1 MTKNAA
7 AQAHW
12 LLTALEGF
20 DGEPAGFAVRSC
32 APVQTKV
39 PTEGPASGSGRRR
52 PHFQVPFG
60 SKRHSD
66 EKVRLSLGTRLRN
79 TAAGYLHCM
88 TTHAPLGA
96 SLIALASAGV
106 LLLSGCASD
115 GGGTSA
121 EPTTNATSSSE
132 STTTTSAP
140 GAIGTSTTAAAATPG
155 PGVDLGT
162 ATFPV
167 DLDRALAVA
176 DETAPGGTIT
186 KIELGFD
193 RPANAWVW
201 KIDSQSNTEQREIK
215 IDASSARVIADER
228 DQESSNPVA
237 VDPRKLSPADALGL
251 ATALVPG
258 SVESWALEFDDGR
271 QRYSFDIRTAD
282 GADDDVDVDVDTRV
296 ATRS

>member
-1 MTKNAA
+1 M
-7 AQAHW
+7 
-12 LLTALEGF
+12 
-20 DGEPAGFAVRSC
+20 
-32 APVQTKV
+32 
-39 PTEGPASGSGRRR
+39 
-52 PHFQVPFG
+52 
-60 SKRHSD
+60 
-66 EKVRLSLGTRLRN
+66 RN

-88 TTHAPLGA
+88 TTHAASGT

-106 LLLSGCASD
+106 LLLSGCSSD
-115 GGGTSA
+115 SGGTNA
-121 EPTTNATSSSE
+121 DPATNVPSSSE
-132 STTTTSAP
+132 STTTTRA
-140 GAIGTSTTAAAATPG
+140 GTSTTAAAATPG
-155 PGVDLGT
+155 PDVDLAT

-186 KIELGFD
+186 KIELEFD
-193 RPANAWVW
+193 RPADAWVW
-201 KIDSQSNTEQREIK
+201 KIDSQNNTEQREIK

-237 VDPRKLSPADALGL
+237 VDPRKLPPADALGL

-271 QRYSFDIRTAD
+271 QRYSFDIRATI
-282 GADDDVDVDVDTRV
+282 GSDDDVDVDVDTRV